1 MKQVYIVRHC
11 KAAGQEPDAPLTETG
26 AKQAVELAEF
36 FSGKEVDFILSSPFE
51 RAYRTITPLAD
62 RIGLD
67 VALDNRLA
75 ERVLSSNIYED
86 WRERLRKT
94 YEELDLCYE
103 GGESSNLAM
112 SRAASVV
119 TEALNSGKKNIV
131 IVSHGNLISL
141 LLKHFDNRIGFKE
154 WEGMT
159 NPDVIQLTFLEEDKP
174 SIQRIWKN

>member
-1 MKQVYIVRHC
+1 
-11 KAAGQEPDAPLTETG
+11 
-26 AKQAVELAEF
+26 
-36 FSGKEVDFILSSPFE
+36 
-51 RAYRTITPLAD
+51 
-62 RIGLD
+62 
-67 VALDNRLA
+67 
-75 ERVLSSNIYED
+75 
-86 WRERLRKT
+86 
-94 YEELDLCYE
+94 
-103 GGESSNLAM
+103 M

>member
-75 ERVLSSNIYED
+75 ERVLSSNNYED
-86 WRERLRKT
+86 
-94 YEELDLCYE
+94 
-103 GGESSNLAM
+103 
-112 SRAASVV
+112 
-119 TEALNSGKKNIV
+119 
-131 IVSHGNLISL
+131 
-141 LLKHFDNRIGFKE
+141 
-154 WEGMT
+154 
-159 NPDVIQLTFLEEDKP
+159 
-174 SIQRIWKN
+174 